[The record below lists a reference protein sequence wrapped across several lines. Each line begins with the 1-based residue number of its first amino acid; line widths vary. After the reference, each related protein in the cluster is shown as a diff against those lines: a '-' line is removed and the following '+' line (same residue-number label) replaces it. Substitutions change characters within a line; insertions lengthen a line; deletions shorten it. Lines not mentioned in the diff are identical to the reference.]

1 MYSREYYDNK
11 RAEFE
16 SVFNEFTSRETSVMM
31 MVRKELEEQE
41 AREAQS
47 YEENEYLEEFT
58 AIADGMKI
66 STVDDFESYLTACLG
81 GRLKDGVE
89 MLRENNAAFFSSS
102 SAVALSN
109 NERSLCS
116 LPECDSETLWR
127 EKTVKVNTW
136 NKKDGF
142 TETETVVSRTPVTE
156 KQLVRMLRMEK
167 AFPRYKKVQVR
178 DKKLPVYSVISVL
191 LCMAVLLL
199 PVFLSVICNEVEVQN
214 KEYDA
219 YIKDLNDEIKE
230 LEVQV
235 ALKKDMQLIDSLAR
249 DEYGMIDAELS
260 QINRVSS
267 AEDSFVLENTEP
279 EEEKSV
285 WVILLSA
292 IGIID

>member
-66 STVDDFESYLTACLG
+66 STVDDFENYLTACLG

-89 MLRENNAAFFSSS
+89 MLREDNAAFFSSS
-102 SAVALSN
+102 SALALSN
-109 NERSLCS
+109 GERSLCE
-116 LPECDSETLWR
+116 LTECEGETLWR

-167 AFPRYKKVQVR
+167 AFPRYKKVAVK
-178 DKKLPVYSVISVL
+178 DKRLPVYSVISVL
-191 LCMAVLLL
+191 ICMAVLLL

-219 YIKDLNDEIKE
+219 YIKELNDEIKE
-230 LEVQV
+230 LEAEV

-260 QINRVSS
+260 QINRVSTS
-267 AEDSFVLENTEP
+267 EDSFILENTEP

>member
-1 MYSREYYDNK
+1 MSEK
-11 RAEFE
+11 RT
-16 SVFNEFTSRETSVMM
+16 VNRRT
-31 MVRKELEEQE
+31 VR
-41 AREAQS
+41 
-47 YEENEYLEEFT
+47 
-58 AIADGMKI
+58 AITTIMLIAVLI
-66 STVDDFESYLTACLG
+66 FSLTAFTYSWYKNYVDVSGAKFKTAKMSLEING
-81 GRLKDGVE
+81 YSVD
-89 MLRENNAAFFSSS
+89 SSHNVTS
-102 SAVALSN
+102 IDPILIN
-109 NERSLCS
+109 KET
-116 LPECDSETLWR
+116 EDSITVNGE
-127 EKTVKVNTW
+127 TVKVNTW